1 MRQMRM
7 DAAHTSAFSATAPGV
22 VHKANKANK
31 ANKAYQAYQ
40 AHKTWQRVA
49 GAFAYCVRDAIA
61 CFLFDWK
68 KDHARYV

>member
-7 DAAHTSAFSATAPGV
+7 DAAHTSAFSATASGV
-22 VHKANKANK
+22 VHKAHKANK
-31 ANKAYQAYQ
+31 AYQ
-40 AHKTWQRVA
+40 AHKTWQRIA
-49 GAFAYCVRDAIA
+49 DTFACCVRVAVA